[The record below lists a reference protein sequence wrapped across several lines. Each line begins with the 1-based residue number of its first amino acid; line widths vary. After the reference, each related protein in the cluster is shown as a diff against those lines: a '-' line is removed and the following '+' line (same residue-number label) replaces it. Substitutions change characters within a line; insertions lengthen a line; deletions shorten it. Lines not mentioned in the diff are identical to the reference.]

1 MLPLIEGL
9 WIDIYPFQKKKF
21 GLALFMIL
29 IGQKGV
35 SMQED
40 KKFYVYGMDFIMNPT
55 ELCMMWMP

>member
-1 MLPLIEGL
+1 
-9 WIDIYPFQKKKF
+9 
-21 GLALFMIL
+21 MIL

-40 KKFYVYGMDFIMNPT
+40 KKFYVFGMDFIMNPT